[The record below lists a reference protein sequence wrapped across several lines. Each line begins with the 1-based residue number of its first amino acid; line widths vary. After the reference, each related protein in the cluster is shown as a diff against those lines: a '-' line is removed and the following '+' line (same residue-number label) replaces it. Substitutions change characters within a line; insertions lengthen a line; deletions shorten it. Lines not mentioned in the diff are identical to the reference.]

1 MNKPSLLRRLL
12 TGALLSVS
20 ALHAG
25 AQAWPT
31 KPIMMVV
38 PWPAGGPSAF
48 VTRKLQ
54 PDLAKA
60 LGRPLVIDN
69 IGGAGGAIGVQMTV
83 SAAADG
89 HTLTMAARWN

>member
-1 MNKPSLLRRLL
+1 MNTPSLLRRLL
-12 TGALLSVS
+12 TGALLGVS

-38 PWPAGGPSAF
+38 PWPAGGPSDF
-48 VTRKLQ
+48 VARKLQ

-60 LGRPLVIDN
+60 LGQPVVVDN
-69 IGGAGGAIGVQMTV
+69 IGFKVY
-83 SAAADG
+83 SCSF
-89 HTLTMAARWN
+89 LWNNRYESNAV